1 MNMNTRNIFRTL
13 VVSTNLGYVL
23 SALLLIYLDVGQF
36 NAAYAALPE
45 AVDSDNPIQNAI
57 YSEYSIAALIVFW
70 LISVVGLLLFKTWG
84 RTLTVLGTII
94 SLPCLALFGPTIEFG
109 WESALNEL
117 LAICTGII
125 IASMYLNP
133 ISKEF
138 NKALQPA
145 PSALDSL

>member
-1 MNMNTRNIFRTL
+1 MNTRNIFRTL
-13 VVSTNLGYVL
+13 VISTNLGYLL

-45 AVDSDNPIQNAI
+45 EINSENHFLNVI

-70 LISVVGLLLFKTWG
+70 LVSVTGLLLFKTWG

-125 IASMYLNP
+125 IASMYLQP

-138 NKALQPA
+138 NKALHQTNCK
-145 PSALDSL
+145 